1 MIFRMLWIYYSKQI
15 YFGQLKNIYIFLSY
29 LGIMFYDKP
38 YAEMYRQ
45 LIQIGIENSQKNNK
59 QCERAS

>member
-1 MIFRMLWIYYSKQI
+1 MRTVPTEIAQRAEN
-15 YFGQLKNIYIFLSY
+15 LKRD
-29 LGIMFYDKP
+29 MFYDKP

>member
-1 MIFRMLWIYYSKQI
+1 MTEKTTCFMLTVPTEIAQRAEN
-15 YFGQLKNIYIFLSY
+15 LKRD
-29 LGIMFYDKP
+29 MFYDKP
-38 YAEMYRQ
+38 YTEMYRQ

>member
-1 MIFRMLWIYYSKQI
+1 MTEKTTCFMLTVPTEN
-15 YFGQLKNIYIFLSY
+15 LKRD
-29 LGIMFYDKP
+29 MFYDKP

>member
-1 MIFRMLWIYYSKQI
+1 MTGKTIRFMLTVPPEMAQRAENLKQDV
-15 YFGQLKNIYIFLSY
+15 
-29 LGIMFYDKP
+29 FYDKP

-45 LIQIGIENSQKNNK
+45 LIQIGIEKLQEKNK